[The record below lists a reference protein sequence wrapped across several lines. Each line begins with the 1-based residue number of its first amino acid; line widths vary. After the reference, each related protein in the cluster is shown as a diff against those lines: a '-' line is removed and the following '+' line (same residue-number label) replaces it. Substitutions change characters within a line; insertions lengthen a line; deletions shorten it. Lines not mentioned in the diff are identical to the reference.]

1 MPPFFSME
9 MRSTYFGA
17 LADKRPMR
25 AAKKS
30 IIMLKPLVCIRTAN
44 YSCVDFVRF
53 RDSEVPERCSVRFSF
68 VFVEARIP
76 GIAMKIFLKLG

>member
-1 MPPFFSME
+1 MQ
-9 MRSTYFGA
+9 
-17 LADKRPMR
+17 KNKI
-25 AAKKS
+25 KKS

-53 RDSEVPERCSVRFSF
+53 RDSEVPERYGFSF